1 MSNNPIQLEVFEGP
15 LDLLLS
21 LISQHEIDIYD
32 IPIAEIT
39 SQYMDYIYTMNELNI
54 ELASEFIVMAAQLI
68 YIKSKILLPI
78 EEDIMEEEIDPR
90 EELIKRLV
98 EYKIYKQ
105 ISRYIKDHEQSYAN
119 ILTKE
124 PDYFPELKNDLSE
137 IEIEAQLLASA
148 MRNLLI
154 NHKIRIENLPESY
167 EIETESVSI
176 EDRMIYISELLLSMK
191 TINFSEIF
199 DKHPTKPNIIA
210 SFLAVLELLK
220 RNIVCLHQDNIYGEI
235 RIQNIGV

>member
-39 SQYMDYIYTMNELNI
+39 NQYMDYIYTMNELNI

-78 EEDIMEEEIDPR
+78 EDDIMEEEIDPR

-98 EYKIYKQ
+98 EYKIFKQ

-119 ILTKE
+119 IITKE

-137 IEIEAQLLASA
+137 IEIEARLLASA

-167 EIETESVSI
+167 EIETESISV
-176 EDRMIYISELLLSMK
+176 EDRMIYISELLLSMR

-220 RNIVCLHQDNIYGEI
+220 RNIVCLQQDNIYGEI

>member
-1 MSNNPIQLEVFEGP
+1 MSNNPIQLEIFEGP

-32 IPIAEIT
+32 IPIAQIT

-54 ELASEFIVMAAQLI
+54 ELASEFVVMAAQLI

-78 EEDIMEEEIDPR
+78 EEDILEEEIDPR

-98 EYKIYKQ
+98 EYKIFKQ
-105 ISRYIKDHEQSYAN
+105 ISRYIKDHEQSYFN
-119 ILTKE
+119 IITKE

-137 IEIEAQLLASA
+137 IELEAQLLASA

-176 EDRMIYISELLLSMK
+176 EDRMIYISELLLSRN
-191 TINFSEIF
+191 IISFSQIF
-199 DKHPTKPNIIA
+199 DKHPSKPNIIA

-220 RNIVCLHQDNIYGEI
+220 RNIVSIQQDVIYGEI
-235 RIQNIGV
+235 RIRNIGV